1 MICKPTL
8 LALVILLAVVNP
20 CIDVSAAGP
29 ATATTGDSAAAAL
42 AHVPTGPRKRI
53 SVAKFDAN
61 GAFVTVYGGWDIGGG
76 LAAQLTTALVES
88 GRFIVVE
95 RPDLQVVLRE
105 QELAKLNITSK
116 DSGPQAGKV
125 LGTQLIIHGSVTEFE
140 QNSTGKNA
148 NLGVSGNAGGALN
161 MLGAAIAKNTT
172 NGIVGIDVRL
182 IDATTSVVLQSKRI
196 EKRLSTSDTSINLVA
211 SQVAFGGEQFDKS
224 VLGQATRAAIEEAVV
239 FIANYSAGLPWTGAL
254 ADVDGST
261 VLINA
266 GSEAGL
272 VVGDRF
278 AVVVAAKEVTDPT
291 TGQSL
296 GRIERQSGTVRVTKV
311 EPAFSMA
318 VMEQPFAAARG
329 DTVRWV
335 GR

>member
-8 LALVILLAVVNP
+8 TFAILIAVANLSIDAL
-20 CIDVSAAGP
+20 AAGP
-29 ATATTGDSAAAAL
+29 AAAATAESAGAL
-42 AHVPTGPRKRI
+42 AQVPAGPRKRI
-53 SVAKFDAN
+53 SIAKFDAN
-61 GAFVTVYGGWDIGGG
+61 GAFVTVYGSWDIGGG

-88 GRFIVVE
+88 GRFTVVE

-105 QELAKLNITSK
+105 QELGKLNITTK

-125 LGTQLIIHGSVTEFE
+125 LGTQLIVHGSVTEFE
-140 QNSTGKNA
+140 QRSAGNNA
-148 NLGVSGNAGGALN
+148 HLGVSGNAGGALN

-172 NGIVGIDVRL
+172 SGVVGIDIRV
-182 IDATTSVVLQSKRI
+182 IDATTSQVLQSKRI

-239 FIANYSAGLPWTGAL
+239 FIARFAAELPWTGAL
-254 ADVDGST
+254 ADVDGSN

-266 GSEAGL
+266 GSQSGL
-272 VVGDRF
+272 AVGDRF
-278 AVVVAAKEVTDPT
+278 AVLVVAKEVTDPT

-296 GRIERQSGTVRVTKV
+296 GRIERQSGIVRITGVH
-311 EPAFSMA
+311 PAFSMA
-318 VMEQPFAAARG
+318 VMDEPFAANRG
-329 DTVRWV
+329 DTVRWL

>member
-1 MICKPTL
+1 MIHKSTWAFAIL
-8 LALVILLAVVNP
+8 LALANPFGDALGAGAAV
-20 CIDVSAAGP
+20 A
-29 ATATTGDSAAAAL
+29 ATAESTAAVAQ
-42 AHVPTGPRKRI
+42 VPSGPRKRI

-95 RPDLQVVLRE
+95 RPDLQLVLRE
-105 QELAKLNITSK
+105 QELGKLNITAK

-125 LGTQLIIHGSVTEFE
+125 LGTQLIVHGSVTEFE
-140 QNSTGKNA
+140 QSSAGNNSR
-148 NLGVSGNAGGALN
+148 LGVSGSAGGALN

-172 NGIVGIDVRL
+172 SGVVGIDVRL
-182 IDATTSVVLQSKRI
+182 IDATTSQVLQSKRI

-211 SQVAFGGEQFDKS
+211 NQVAFGSEQFDKS
-224 VLGQATRAAIEEAVV
+224 VLGQATRAAIAEAVA
-239 FIANYSAGLPWTGAL
+239 FIATFSAELPWTGAL

-266 GSEAGL
+266 GSQSGL
-272 VVGDRF
+272 AVGDRF
-278 AVVVAAKEVTDPT
+278 AVLAISKEVTDPT

-296 GRIERQSGTVRVTKV
+296 GRIERQSGIVRITSVQ
-311 EPAFSMA
+311 PAFSTA
-318 VMEQPFAAARG
+318 VMDEPFAAARG
-329 DTVRWV
+329 DTVRWL

>member
-1 MICKPTL
+1 MTRKSG
-8 LALVILLAVVNP
+8 LAFAILLAAATACV
-20 CIDVSAAGP
+20 DALAAGP
-29 ATATTGDSAAAAL
+29 AAATTAETTSAL
-42 AHVPTGPRKRI
+42 AQIPAGPKKRI
-53 SVAKFDAN
+53 SIAKFDAN
-61 GAFVTVYGGWDIGGG
+61 GAFVTVYGSWDIGGG
-76 LAAQLTTALVES
+76 LAAQLTTALVDS

-105 QELAKLNITSK
+105 QELSKLNITSR

-125 LGTQLIIHGSVTEFE
+125 LGTQFIVHGSVTEFE
-140 QNSTGKNA
+140 QNSSGKNA
-148 NLGVSGNAGGALN
+148 NLGVSGSAGSALN
-161 MLGAAIAKNTT
+161 MLGAAVAKNTS

-182 IDATTSVVLQSKRI
+182 IDPTTSQVLQSKRI
-196 EKRLSTSDTSINLVA
+196 EKRLSTSDTSVNLVA

-224 VLGQATRAAIEEAVV
+224 VLGRATRAAIEEAVV
-239 FIANYSAGLPWTGAL
+239 FIAAYSASLPWTGAL
-254 ADVDGST
+254 ADVDGSN

-266 GSEAGL
+266 GSDAGL

-278 AVVVAAKEVTDPT
+278 AVVVVAKEVTDPT

-296 GRIERQSGTVRVTKV
+296 GRIERQAGTVRITSV

-318 VMEQPFAAARG
+318 VMEEPFAAARG